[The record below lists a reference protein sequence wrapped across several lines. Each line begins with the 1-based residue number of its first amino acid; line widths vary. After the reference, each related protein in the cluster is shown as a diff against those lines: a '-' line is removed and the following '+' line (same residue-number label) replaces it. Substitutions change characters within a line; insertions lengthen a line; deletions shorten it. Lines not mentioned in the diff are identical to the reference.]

1 MLKSLVL
8 LIHDKVYLALVITAL
23 FLSLAAFFTFRQYL
37 IKSGGVWLA
46 PIFIP
51 IYFYVVVIF
60 VINAALSV
68 ILYRKDR
75 FLSYAENGAT
85 IIVNLMLLLAMLI
98 NLNNPNG

>member
-8 LIHDKVYLALVITAL
+8 LIHDKVYLTLVILAL
-23 FLSLAAFFTFRQYL
+23 SLSLATFFIFRQYL
-37 IKSGGVWLA
+37 IKSGGIWLA

-51 IYFYVVVIF
+51 IYFYVIVIF
-60 VINAALSV
+60 AINTALSI
-68 ILYRKDR
+68 ILYRKDK

-85 IIVNLMLLLAMLI
+85 IIVNLMLLIAMLI